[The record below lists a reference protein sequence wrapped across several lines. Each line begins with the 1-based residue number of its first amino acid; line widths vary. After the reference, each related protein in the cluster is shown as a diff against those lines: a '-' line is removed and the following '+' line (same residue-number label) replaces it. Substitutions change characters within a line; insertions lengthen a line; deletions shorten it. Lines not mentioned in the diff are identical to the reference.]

1 MLTSILW
8 VVGLYSHRYN
18 LVSHND
24 SIIWNLRRTT
34 CKILMGKHFLVGALC
49 VSLQVS
55 HNWLCLIYL
64 LFMTLHITYGSLS
77 GEPHWSQPSNP
88 FKVWDLWLFY
98 FLFLGLVSLPLSFS
112 FSFWVLCLTH
122 ESWYTWLFWWSYSA
136 IHLQLFSFPLIRSTF
151 SLSLSLSHFLSEC
164 NVSGIRHL
172 YNKAELY

>member
-1 MLTSILW
+1 M
-8 VVGLYSHRYN
+8 GLYSHRYN

-98 FLFLGLVSLPLSFS
+98 FSLFRSSLSPSLFLIF
-112 FSFWVLCLTH
+112 
-122 ESWYTWLFWWSYSA
+122 
-136 IHLQLFSFPLIRSTF
+136 
-151 SLSLSLSHFLSEC
+151 FLS
-164 NVSGIRHL
+164 VMSHAWIMVHL
-172 YNKAELY
+172 IVLMELQCYTLAIVFFSSY